1 MFDVEIKFLSNCFTV
16 IQQRMESITNYM
28 LLIGLINISH
38 SKKETELAKYQSLP
52 LSIDEDVKSR

>member
-38 SKKETELAKYQSLP
+38 SKKETELAKKQSLP